1 MADYPPFMNAY
12 GNVTK
17 ILNKIKDAKTPE
29 RFSQDYLGTVLGFT
43 GGSATPFIPLAKRLG
58 LISSDGAPTPLY
70 GQFRNDA
77 TSQQAMAQ
85 AIRNGYPELYKR
97 NEFVHALDAKG
108 LQGLIME
115 TTGLSKESKTIGA
128 IVGTFNA
135 LKAFANFELDEITA
149 VETTTPVSEDDPQRK
164 SMPEAPPRNST
175 SGSGFPLG
183 LSYTINLNL
192 PDTSDQAVFNAIF
205 KSLKENLLQ

>member
-29 RFSQDYLGTVLGFT
+29 RFSTDYLGTVLGFT

-58 LISSDGAPTPLY
+58 LISPDGTPTALY
-70 GQFRNDA
+70 SQFRND
-77 TSQQAMAQ
+77 TSSQQAMAK

-97 NEFVHALDAKG
+97 NEYAHALDQKG
-108 LQGLIME
+108 LEGLIME
-115 TTGLSKESKTIGA
+115 ATGLPKESKTIRA

-135 LKAFANFELDEITA
+135 LKAFANFELEDS
-149 VETTTPVSEDDPQRK
+149 VEKDPVEK
-164 SMPEAPPRNST
+164 KAPRNVSDESQTKKTNT
-175 SGSGFPLG
+175 SDSPVALPLG

-192 PDTSDQAVFNAIF
+192 PDTADQAVFNAIF